1 MPAELCTLFIK
12 PLRFCYQN
20 IRPILPS
27 LTKSTKYGRNF
38 FYSKNPHLKFV
49 FLCRNQVTW
58 KIRNLTLKSREQE
71 MGFAIMFKCMSGFI
85 TDNGKYIMPLQEKLS
100 YYNSVDRCNS
110 FGFKNHSYNSIPQT
124 AFEATQISSIL
135 KKDLDYRFILP
146 KTKMNR
152 SSLIP
157 WLLTPRAGL
166 ELNLIIMK
174 LKQMIHFK
182 VRLDVS

>member
-1 MPAELCTLFIK
+1 
-12 PLRFCYQN
+12 
-20 IRPILPS
+20 
-27 LTKSTKYGRNF
+27 
-38 FYSKNPHLKFV
+38 
-49 FLCRNQVTW
+49 
-58 KIRNLTLKSREQE
+58 
-71 MGFAIMFKCMSGFI
+71 MSGFI

-110 FGFKNHSYNSIPQT
+110 FGFKNHSYNSIPPT

-166 ELNLIIMK
+166 ELNLITMK
-174 LKQMIHFK
+174 LKQTINFK
-182 VRLDVS
+182 VRLDVYY

>member
-110 FGFKNHSYNSIPQT
+110 FGFKTILITRSLKQLLKQHKFLQS
-124 AFEATQISSIL
+124 L
-135 KKDLDYRFILP
+135 KKTWITDLSCRRR
-146 KTKMNR
+146 KWT
-152 SSLIP
+152 
-157 WLLTPRAGL
+157 
-166 ELNLIIMK
+166 E
-174 LKQMIHFK
+174 
-182 VRLDVS
+182 VR

>member
-1 MPAELCTLFIK
+1 M
-12 PLRFCYQN
+12 
-20 IRPILPS
+20 
-27 LTKSTKYGRNF
+27 
-38 FYSKNPHLKFV
+38 
-49 FLCRNQVTW
+49 
-58 KIRNLTLKSREQE
+58 TLKSRQQE
-71 MGFAIMFKCMSGFI
+71 LGFAIMFKCMSGFI

-110 FGFKNHSYNSIPQT
+110 FGFKNHSYNSIPLT

-166 ELNLIIMK
+166 ELNLIIIK

-182 VRLDVS
+182 VRLDVSK